1 MESELAEF
9 FSVYIGYLLDAGY
22 TIEGLSIQNGPEAVP
37 PWDSCY
43 YTPVP
48 YAATAEAVAQR
59 LAADGRPVPL
69 TSPDNAIASFVPIF
83 LAPLRTLAVPADN

>member
-22 TIEGLSIQNGPEAVP
+22 TIEGLSIQNGPKAVP

-43 YTPVP
+43 YTRCPTP
-48 YAATAEAVAQR
+48 
-59 LAADGRPVPL
+59 RPPRRWRSD
-69 TSPDNAIASFVPIF
+69 SPRMGARF
-83 LAPLRTLAVPADN
+83 R